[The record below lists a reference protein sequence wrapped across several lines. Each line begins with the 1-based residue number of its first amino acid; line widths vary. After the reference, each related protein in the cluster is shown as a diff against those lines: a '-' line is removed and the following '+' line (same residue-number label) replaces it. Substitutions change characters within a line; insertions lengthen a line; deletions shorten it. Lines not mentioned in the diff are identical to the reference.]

1 MAVTLINLSDPVSS
15 LVTKTNTISNDL
27 GDVAQLATGDSNVV
41 DAINTIKQLVA
52 PFDDSAEI
60 LAIARNGL
68 SINNDSALGISLSYN
83 TSTGIIKLIGS
94 VDSNAVKSYFT
105 NDSANGIGFNFGEG
119 KFSIISSGVTANKIA
134 AGSITSAK
142 FNSATSLI
150 IYDDAGSVVKTIYSP
165 GS

>member
-1 MAVTLINLSDPVSS
+1 MAVTVINLSDPVSS

-41 DAINTIKQLVA
+41 DAINTIKQLVS

-68 SINNDSALGISLSYN
+68 SINNDSASGLSLSYN
-83 TSTGIIKLIGS
+83 TSTGIIKLIG
-94 VDSNAVKSYFT
+94 AVKESFAS
-105 NDSANGIGFNFGEG
+105 DSANGIGFNFGEG
-119 KFSIISSGVTANKIA
+119 KFGIISSGVTANKIA

>member
-105 NDSANGIGFNFGEG
+105 NDSANGIGFNFG
-119 KFSIISSGVTANKIA
+119 
-134 AGSITSAK
+134 AGTFGIVNNTVTSAK
-142 FNSATSLI
+142 FNSAVSLI
-150 IYDDAGSVVKTIYSP
+150 IYDSAGSAVKTIYSP